1 MYTRKKYIIA
11 MVFSLS
17 LISLPAFAQFDAL
30 FNLAKKNTKTS
41 SKQIAHFKIKGA
53 LLEKPTGMP
62 PLFSS
67 EIPPSLKSIL
77 SRLKTARMD
86 DHVVA
91 VVLDIQG
98 AALGLAQLEEI
109 HHALLQFTKVK
120 KPVFVHA
127 DRLSTKTYALATG
140 ASHISIVPTG
150 DLWLVGL
157 YGEMPY
163 FRGTLDKIGCYPD
176 FEHCGDFKTGAE
188 SITHSHPSLQS
199 EEMTKWLFDSLYENL
214 IERIAQGRH
223 LSADQVRKFID
234 NGPYSAEEAL
244 KAGLIDSVKHRQDYI
259 EDLRKQFGDD
269 IEIIID
275 YGQEDDMDIP
285 DDNFFAMV
293 EFIMKMFNPTP
304 KVYTEPSVA
313 IIYVEGTIVTGE
325 EEISPFGSSSGAYS
339 TTIRKAIDKAR
350 NDDSVKAV
358 VLRIDSPGGSALAS
372 EIILDAT
379 LRLAVK
385 KPLIVS
391 MGNVAGS
398 GGYYVTC
405 AAETIFANRATIT
418 ASIGVLGGKIVTTDM
433 WESLGIHWHGIQ
445 RGKMAAM
452 MSTANPF
459 SEMERK
465 KFKNYMNNIYEIF
478 KRHVI
483 EARGDKLTKPIDQL
497 AGGRVF
503 SGTQALELGLI
514 DKIGGL
520 NDAIQFAAN
529 RANLEEYEIR
539 VIPEPPGIF
548 DFFGSGEEDNE
559 FASMHS
565 STSLSLSNLP
575 MFRKALPL
583 LSKLD
588 PQRWRAMMHALKRVE
603 LIHNEGVITMMPTE
617 LLIR

>member
-1 MYTRKKYIIA
+1 MYTRKKYTIA
-11 MVFSLS
+11 MVLSLS

-30 FNLAKKNTKTS
+30 FNLAKSKTQTPS
-41 SKQIAHFKIKGA
+41 RQIAHFEIKGA
-53 LLEKPTGMP
+53 LLEKPTRMP
-62 PLFSS
+62 PLFGT
-67 EIPPSLKSIL
+67 EIPTSLKSIL
-77 SRLKTARMD
+77 TRLKTARLD
-86 DHVVA
+86 ENVVA
-91 VVLDIQG
+91 VVLEIQQ

-109 HHALLQFTKVK
+109 HHALLKFAKED

-127 DRLSTKTYALATG
+127 DTLSTKTYALATG

-150 DLWLVGL
+150 DLWLIGL
-157 YGEMPY
+157 YGEAPY

-176 FEHCGDFKTGAE
+176 FEQCGDFKTGAE
-188 SITHSHPSLQS
+188 SITRSHPSLQS
-199 EEMTKWLFDSLYENL
+199 EEMTKWLIDSLYENL
-214 IERIAQGRH
+214 IERIAKGRQW
-223 LSADQVRKFID
+223 STEKVRKIID

-244 KAGLIDSVKHRQDYI
+244 KAGLIDSVQHRQDYI
-259 EDLRKQFGDD
+259 EDLHKQFGDD
-269 IEIIID
+269 IEVSID
-275 YGQEDDMDIP
+275 YGKEDEMDIP

-313 IIYVEGTIVTGE
+313 IIYVVGTIVTGE
-325 EEISPFGSSSGAYS
+325 EDTSPFGSSSGAYS

-350 NDDSVKAV
+350 KDDSVKAV

-379 LRLAVK
+379 LRLAAK

-405 AAETIFANRATIT
+405 GAETIFANRATIT

-452 MSTANPF
+452 MSSANPF

-465 KFKNYMNNIYEIF
+465 KFKNYMNNVYEIF
-478 KRHVI
+478 KRHVV
-483 EARGDKLTKPIDQL
+483 EARGDKLAKPIDQL

-503 SGTQALELGLI
+503 SGAQALELGLI
-514 DKIGGL
+514 DQIGGL
-520 NDAIQFAAN
+520 NDAIQFAAK
-529 RANLEEYEIR
+529 RASLKEYEIR

-548 DFFGSGEEDNE
+548 DFFGSVEEDDE
-559 FASMHS
+559 FASIQS

-583 LSKLD
+583 LSRLD
-588 PQRWRAMMHALKRVE
+588 PQRWRAMMQALKRVE
-603 LIHNEGVITMMPTE
+603 LIHTEGVITMMPTE